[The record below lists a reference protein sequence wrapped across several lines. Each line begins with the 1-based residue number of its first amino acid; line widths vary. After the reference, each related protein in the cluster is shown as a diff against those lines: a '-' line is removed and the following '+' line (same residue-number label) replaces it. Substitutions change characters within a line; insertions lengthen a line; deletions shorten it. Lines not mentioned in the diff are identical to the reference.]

1 MSLKRN
7 IIASYASQIY
17 ITAVGIL
24 TLPLYIKY
32 MGAEAYGLVGF
43 FAMLQAWFAL
53 LDLGLTPT
61 IARETAKFRAGG
73 YDRLHYR
80 QLFRA
85 LSLLFFGIAAIGG
98 TLLFFSTESIG
109 NHWLKVEKLPL
120 TEVSFALQVM
130 AVSIALRWMTGLY
143 RGVVSGS
150 ELLVWLS
157 GFNAIIATLRFL
169 IIFPVLWYFGATP
182 TVFFSFQLLVAIVEY
197 SGLFFKSRSLL
208 PKLDRTQPIGWSIK
222 PIRSVLQFSLGIALT
237 SGLWVLATQTDKL
250 IMSKLLTLEEY
261 GYFTLAV
268 LAASGI
274 MMISAPISS
283 SIMPRMTKF
292 YEEGKQDEL
301 IALYRKS
308 TQLVT
313 VIAGSIAIILAGFS
327 ETILYLWTGDK
338 HIAEMVA
345 PMLRLYAIGY
355 GVLAVSAFPY
365 YLQYAMGKI
374 RLHIIGSIL
383 YIALLLPVLFWTT
396 KQYGMIGAGYT
407 WATINVFYLFGY
419 TYIVHSINIPKIH
432 ISWLLNDI
440 VLIIAPAIF
449 IVLYINNFTDNN
461 NDSILNLIG
470 YSLLILTLSVVA
482 SSNTVKYITRIKK
495 QLKI

>member
-1 MSLKRN
+1 MSLKKN

-17 ITAVGIL
+17 ITAIGIL

-43 FAMLQAWFAL
+43 FAMLQAWFTL

-73 YDRLHYR
+73 YDGLHYR

-85 LSLLFFGIAAIGG
+85 LNLLFFGIAIIGG
-98 TLLFFSTESIG
+98 TLLFFNAEAIG
-109 NHWLKVEKLPL
+109 NHWLKLEKLSI

-130 AVSIALRWMTGLY
+130 AVSVALRWMTGLY

-157 GFNAIIATLRFL
+157 GFNAFIATLRFL
-169 IIFPVLWYFGATP
+169 VIFPVLWHFGSTP
-182 TVFFSFQLLVAIVEY
+182 TVFFSFQLFVAIIEY
-197 SGLFFKSRSLL
+197 CGLFLKSRSLL
-208 PKLDRTQPIGWSIK
+208 PKLDKAQQIGFSIK
-222 PIRSVLQFSLGIALT
+222 PIKNVFKFSLGIALT
-237 SGLWVLATQTDKL
+237 SGLWVLVTQTDKL

-261 GYFTLAV
+261 GYFSLAV
-268 LAASGI
+268 LVASGI

-283 SIMPRMTKF
+283 SITPRMTKL

-313 VIAGSIAIILAGFS
+313 VIAGSITIILAGFS
-327 ETILYLWTGDK
+327 ETILYLWTGNK
-338 HIAEMVA
+338 HIAETAA
-345 PMLRLYAIGY
+345 PLLTLYAIGY

-365 YLQYAMGKI
+365 YLQYAMGKM
-374 RLHIIGSIL
+374 RLHVIGSIL
-383 YIALLLPVLFWTT
+383 YVVVLLPTLFWATGH
-396 KQYGMIGAGYT
+396 YGIVGAGYA
-407 WATINVFYLFGY
+407 WVIVNVMYLFGY
-419 TYIVHSINIPKIH
+419 THIVHNRNLPKLHFSWLMRDIGIIVAFSILTYMSATQIIGNSINLIELIFMIP
-432 ISWLLNDI
+432 LI
-440 VLIIAPAIF
+440 VFSALMSSSFFYNF
-449 IVLYINNFTDNN
+449 IRK
-461 NDSILNLIG
+461 S
-470 YSLLILTLSVVA
+470 
-482 SSNTVKYITRIKK
+482 
-495 QLKI
+495 Q

>member
-1 MSLKRN
+1 MNLKRN
-7 IIASYASQIY
+7 IVASYASQIY
-17 ITAVGIL
+17 ITSVGIL

-73 YDRLHYR
+73 YDGLYYR

-85 LSLLFFGIAAIGG
+85 LNLLFFGIAIIGG
-98 TLLFFSTESIG
+98 ILLFFNAEAIG
-109 NHWLKVEKLPL
+109 NHWLKIEKLSI

-130 AVSIALRWMTGLY
+130 AISVALRWMTGLY

-157 GFNAIIATLRFL
+157 GFNAFIATLRFL
-169 IIFPVLWYFGATP
+169 VIFPVLWHFGATP
-182 TVFFSFQLLVAIVEY
+182 TVFFSFQLFVAIIEY
-197 SGLFFKSRSLL
+197 CGLFLKSRSLL
-208 PKLDRTQPIGWSIK
+208 PKLGKAQQIGFSIK
-222 PIRSVLQFSLGIALT
+222 PIKNVLQFSLGIALT
-237 SGLWVLATQTDKL
+237 SGLWVLVTQTDKL

-268 LAASGI
+268 LVASGI

-283 SIMPRMTKF
+283 SIMPRMTKL

-327 ETILYLWTGDK
+327 ETILYLWTGNK
-338 HIAEMVA
+338 HIVETAA
-345 PMLRLYAIGY
+345 PILTLYAIGY
-355 GVLAVSAFPY
+355 GILAVSAFPY
-365 YLQYAMGKI
+365 YLQYAMGKL
-374 RLHIIGSIL
+374 RLHVIGSIL
-383 YIALLLPVLFWTT
+383 YVAVLLPILFWATE
-396 KQYGMIGAGYT
+396 QYGMVGAGYAWVIANIT
-407 WATINVFYLFGY
+407 YLFGY
-419 TYIVHSINIPKIH
+419 TQIVHNKYAPNIH
-432 ISWLLNDI
+432 LSWLVKDVFLMLTPSAI
-440 VLIIAPAIF
+440 IYLLIITI
-449 IVLYINNFTDNN
+449 
-461 NDSILNLIG
+461 SG
-470 YSLLILTLSVVA
+470 
-482 SSNTVKYITRIKK
+482 
-495 QLKI
+495 

>member
-1 MSLKRN
+1 MSLKNN
-7 IIASYASQIY
+7 IVASYASQIY

-73 YDRLHYR
+73 YDGLHYR

-85 LSLLFFGIAAIGG
+85 LNLLFVGVAVIGG
-98 TLLFFSTESIG
+98 TLLFFNAETIG
-109 NHWLKVEKLPL
+109 NHWLKLEKLSI

-130 AVSIALRWMTGLY
+130 AVSVALRWMTGLY

-157 GFNAIIATLRFL
+157 GFNAFIATLRFL
-169 IIFPVLWYFGATP
+169 VIFPVLWHFGATP
-182 TVFFSFQLLVAIVEY
+182 AVFFSFQLFVAIIEY
-197 SGLFFKSRSLL
+197 GGLFLKSRSLL
-208 PKLDRTQPIGWSIK
+208 PKLDKTQPIGFSIK
-222 PIRSVLQFSLGIALT
+222 PIKNVLQFSLGIALT
-237 SGLWVLATQTDKL
+237 SGLWVLVTQTDKL

-268 LAASGI
+268 LVASGI
-274 MMISAPISS
+274 LMISAPISS
-283 SIMPRMTKF
+283 SIMPRMTKL

-313 VIAGSIAIILAGFS
+313 VIAGSLAIILAGFS
-327 ETILYLWTGDK
+327 ETILYLWTSNK
-338 HIAEMVA
+338 HIAETAA
-345 PMLRLYAIGY
+345 PVLTLYAIGY

-365 YLQYAMGKI
+365 YLQYAMGKM
-374 RLHIIGSIL
+374 RLHVIGSIL
-383 YIALLLPVLFWTT
+383 YVAVLLPILFLATE
-396 KQYGMIGAGYT
+396 QYGMVGAGYA
-407 WATINVFYLFGY
+407 WAITNITYLLGY
-419 TYIVHSINIPKIH
+419 THVVHGKYIPHIH
-432 ISWLLNDI
+432 LSWLMRDV
-440 VLIIAPAIF
+440 VLIAAF
-449 IVLYINNFTDNN
+449 GVLAYMLVSQVMGISN
-461 NDSILNLIG
+461 NLIG
-470 YSLLILTLSVVA
+470 LTVTIPLH
-482 SSNTVKYITRIKK
+482 NF
-495 QLKI
+495 

>member
-7 IIASYASQIY
+7 IVASYASQIY
-17 ITAVGIL
+17 ITSVGIL

-43 FAMLQAWFAL
+43 FAMLQAWFVL

-73 YDRLHYR
+73 YDGLHYR
-80 QLFRA
+80 QLFMA
-85 LSLLFFGIAAIGG
+85 LNLLFFGIAVIGG
-98 TLLFFSTESIG
+98 TLLFFNAEAIG
-109 NHWLKVEKLPL
+109 NHWLKIEKLSI

-130 AVSIALRWMTGLY
+130 AVSVALRWMTGLY

-157 GFNAIIATLRFL
+157 GFNALIATLRFL
-169 IIFPVLWYFGATP
+169 VIFPVLWHFGATP
-182 TVFFSFQLLVAIVEY
+182 TVFFSFQLFVAIIEY
-197 SGLFFKSRSLL
+197 CGLFLKSRSLL
-208 PKLDRTQPIGWSIK
+208 PKLDKTQSIGFSIK
-222 PIRSVLQFSLGIALT
+222 PIKNVLQFSLGIALT
-237 SGLWVLATQTDKL
+237 SGLWVLVTQTDKL

-268 LAASGI
+268 LVASGI

-283 SIMPRMTKF
+283 SIMPRMTKL

-327 ETILYLWTGDK
+327 ETILYLWTGSK
-338 HIAEMVA
+338 HIAETTA
-345 PMLRLYAIGY
+345 PILTLYAIGY

-365 YLQYAMGKI
+365 YLQYAMGKM
-374 RLHIIGSIL
+374 RLHVIGSIL
-383 YIALLLPVLFWTT
+383 YVVVLLPTLFWATER
-396 KQYGMIGAGYT
+396 YGMVGAGYA
-407 WATINVFYLFGY
+407 WAIINITYLIGY
-419 TYIVHSINIPKIH
+419 THIVHGKYIPNIH
-432 ISWLLNDI
+432 LSWLLAS
-440 VLIIAPAIF
+440 LRAIAVPAF
-449 IVLYINNFTDNN
+449 LFLLY
-461 NDSILNLIG
+461 S
-470 YSLLILTLSVVA
+470 TL
-482 SSNTVKYITRIKK
+482 
-495 QLKI
+495 